1 MNDIPLI
8 QKADINSI
16 NTSIIAIKKQLK
28 QLNEALGLVDVPSI
42 DTSVFVK
49 KSDVVDVVESG
60 NMNPVT
66 SNAVVPVDE
75 VTSGNMHSVTS
86 NAVANAICFS
96 TSEIDTGL
104 KWIDGKTIYKR
115 VISEEI
121 STYSDSSNRRI
132 FTKSVDY
139 IDSLISV
146 SGNWVWLAGVSS
158 SQIGRQL
165 AFGSTLPDTNLTVLW
180 SNNFA
185 KSLGIYDFSFL
196 VYKNNYPVTKIKI
209 NLSILYTKN

>member
-1 MNDIPLI
+1 MNDVPLI

-75 VTSGNMHSVTS
+75 VTSGNMQSVTS
-86 NAVANAICFS
+86 NAVHTKITTQS
-96 TSEIDTGL
+96 
-104 KWIDGKTIYKR
+104 
-115 VISEEI
+115 
-121 STYSDSSNRRI
+121 SDKMGSWGI
-132 FTKSVDY
+132 
-139 IDSLISV
+139 L
-146 SGNWVWLAGVSS
+146 GGAQVSS
-158 SQIGRQL
+158 RTNFVDLIRDVTGATYGGGICGGSINTTTTSKGIPSGWYNYLYIPHRTGIGGSDNYKYGNLLVFPMANMNTFFYKIQL
-165 AFGSTLPDTNLTVLW
+165 INDN
-180 SNNFA
+180 
-185 KSLGIYDFSFL
+185 IYNAVRYSGTQL
-196 VYKNNYPVTKIKI
+196 
-209 NLSILYTKN
+209 

>member
-49 KSDVVDVVESG
+49 KSDVVDVVEAD

-86 NAVANAICFS
+86 NAVAENLKLNDIKTTTISNSSATPTI
-96 TSEIDTGL
+96 IDKSGFL
-104 KWIDGKTIYKR
+104 IVIGKI
-115 VISEEI
+115 
-121 STYSDSSNRRI
+121 
-132 FTKSVDY
+132 
-139 IDSLISV
+139 
-146 SGNWVWLAGVSS
+146 SGNSPC
-158 SQIGRQL
+158 
-165 AFGSTLPDTNLTVLW
+165 TLSVNTKTVCTATIHNGY
-180 SNNFA
+180 SNVP
-185 KSLGIYDFSFL
+185 FSFIFPVSKGDS
-196 VYKNNYPVTKIKI
+196 VYLTYNVSFVTIDNTFI
-209 NLSILYTKN
+209 REFNFN